1 MVRAALYPRVLL
13 WAAAHWHTDDPLSTM
28 PKCPKCDKE
37 VYFGRQNVFIL
48 LAHIWLVFVCFFW
61 LGGVCSYFGC
71 SHTHAQIFGLIRKY
85 KSAASQRSS
94 LKYFFRV
101 GQIFLMYAFLW
112 LFSAAERKTS
122 LGKDWHSFCLKCEKC
137 NKVLMPGAHAEHEG
151 KPYCNQPCYSALF
164 GPGGTCRY
172 IFLSHQTWTLDLIAC
187 VVHSYHIE

>member
-1 MVRAALYPRVLL
+1 
-13 WAAAHWHTDDPLSTM
+13 M

-48 LAHIWLVFVCFFW
+48 LALICIVFVCFFGSEMFV
-61 LGGVCSYFGC
+61 LILTVF
-71 SHTHAQIFGLIRKY
+71 THAQIFGLIRKY

-94 LKYFFRV
+94 LKYFSSV
-101 GQIFLMYAFLW
+101 VSDILIYIFVT
-112 LFSAAERKTS
+112 FSAAERKTS

-172 IFLSHQTWTLDLIAC
+172 IFLSHPTRTLDLIAC
-187 VVHSYHIE
+187 AVHNYQIE